1 MHKASAALTSRG
13 SGTGSGT
20 GGEPA
25 ARLAVSAAATDG
37 VAMSNAAFFEWFD
50 ERRRE
55 QPQQVRRIP
64 FSELSGWGFDQAT
77 GNLQHR
83 SGRFFTVHGLRV
95 RSDFGPVPEWEQPII
110 NQPEF
115 GILGIAV
122 REIDGVLH
130 LLMQAKSE
138 PGNINGVQLSPT
150 IQATKSNYSRV
161 HGGSAVKYLESFHRP
176 APGSV
181 LADSLQ
187 SEQGT
192 WFYRKRNRNM
202 VVEVGPEV
210 EAGEDF
216 CWLTLGQVN
225 ALLGFDNLVNMDA
238 RTVLSCLPDWQPAV
252 TGEVSD
258 GAPATS
264 LHSAMS
270 LHSDTEVRSWLT
282 QRRIEH
288 EIITT
293 ALPLNDVTGWERWDD
308 RIEHERGRY
317 FSIIAVDVS
326 SGRREVPA
334 WSQPLLHPSGVGLAG
349 LLVRHIDGVLHA
361 LMRARVEPGLLDIAE
376 LAPTVQGTPG
386 NYAHLPA
393 EDRPPFQEELL
404 ERSTEQALFDS
415 VLSEEGGRFHH
426 AECRYVIT
434 EVADDVLET
443 EDGLRPGHEEFRWM
457 SVTQLGELLKY
468 SSQLN
473 VQARTLVAAL
483 RSVR

>member
-13 SGTGSGT
+13 SGSGSGT
-20 GGEPA
+20 GGTLPTA

-64 FSELSGWGFDQAT
+64 FNGLAGWGFDQST
-77 GNLQHR
+77 GNLQHS

-161 HGGSAVKYLESFHRP
+161 HGGSAVTYLESFHRP
-176 APGSV
+176 QLGNV
-181 LADSLQ
+181 IADVLQ

-210 EAGEDF
+210 EAGDDF

-238 RTVLSCLPDWQPAV
+238 RTVLACLPDWQL
-252 TGEVSD
+252 TQGD
-258 GAPATS
+258 T
-264 LHSAMS
+264 S
-270 LHSDTEVRSWLT
+270 LHSDTAVRSWLT

-288 EIITT
+288 EVTTT
-293 ALPLNDVTGWERWDD
+293 AIPLNEVSGWQRWDD
-308 RIEHERGRY
+308 RIEHERGQF
-317 FSIIAVDVS
+317 FSIVAVDVS

-334 WSQPLLHPSGVGLAG
+334 WSQPLLQPSGIGLAG
-349 LLVRHIDGVLHA
+349 LLVRDIDGVPHA

-376 LAPTVQGTPG
+376 LSPTVQGTPG

-393 EDRPPFQEELL
+393 ADQPPFQEELL
-404 ERSTEQALFDS
+404 ERSTEKALFDS
-415 VLSEEGGRFHH
+415 VLSEEGGRFRY

-434 EVADDVLET
+434 EVAEDVL
-443 EDGLRPGHEEFRWM
+443 DVDRPGHEEFRWL
-457 SVTQLGELLKY
+457 SVAQLDELLRY